1 MKITVQPYGTVPDGG
16 QALLYILE
24 NNNNMR
30 VHITNLGGIITNM
43 FVPDKNGS
51 LADVLLGHK
60 SFEDYIE
67 NPGFFN
73 ALVGRNAN
81 RIADAVFSIGDK
93 TFSLQKNEG
102 ACNLHS
108 GTKGLHSRL
117 FLSEVR
123 TVGNIPALLLSH
135 TMDSMSDGFPGNL
148 TINIA
153 YALTDD
159 NALMIDYR
167 AVSDEDTVI
176 NLTNHAYFNL
186 AGHDSGNIHKH
197 VLQID
202 ADYFLPMSDS
212 LLPNGE
218 ILKVE
223 GTPFDFRTPKEI
235 GRDIHSDD
243 PQIRLTGGYD
253 HNFVL
258 GGGYDY
264 RKIITVSEPESGRV
278 MTVFTDLPGV
288 QLYSGNMIDES
299 RSYKEGAAYKKHQA
313 FCLETQLFPNAVN
326 MPWLASPIYHAGEE
340 YITTTTYQFSIK

>member
-1 MKITVQPYGTVPDGG
+1 MKITVQQFGTLPNGDN
-16 QALLYILE
+16 AMMYILE
-24 NNNNMR
+24 NNNKMR
-30 VHITNLGGIITNM
+30 VHITNLGGVITNM
-43 FVPDKNGS
+43 FVPDKNGD
-51 LADVLLGHK
+51 LADVVLGHK
-60 SFEDYIE
+60 DFDTYVT
-67 NPGFFN
+67 NPAYFN
-73 ALVGRNAN
+73 ALIGRNAN
-81 RIADAVFSIGDK
+81 RIANGELSIGDK
-93 TFSLQKNEG
+93 TFSLEQNDG
-102 ACNLHS
+102 TNNLHS
-108 GTKGLHSRL
+108 GKDGLHSRL

-135 TMDSMSDGFPGNL
+135 KMESLSDGFPGEL
-148 TINIA
+148 TINVA

-197 VLQID
+197 VMQID
-202 ADYFLPMSDS
+202 ADYFLPMDEKC
-212 LLPNGE
+212 LPNGE

-235 GRDIHSDD
+235 GKDIFSDY
-243 PQIRLTGGYD
+243 PQTKMVGGFD

-264 RKIITVSEPESGRV
+264 RKVVTVSEPDSGRV
-278 MTVFTDLPGV
+278 MTVFTDLPGI
-288 QLYSGNMIDES
+288 QLYTSNMLDETLT
-299 RSYKEGAAYKKHQA
+299 YKDGAAYKKHQA

-340 YITTTTYQFSIK
+340 YITTTTYQFSIV